1 MQASSCSRQIEKGMK
16 PYFAK
21 VFEYED
27 IKGDLIQKFKKY
39 KISVGNHLNYLLPPL
54 LNDPLSTKHSKQ
66 IENHQPNNNRTNKA
80 DHKHPDLI
88 RCKTKN
94 PG

>member
-1 MQASSCSRQIEKGMK
+1 MQANACSRQIEKGMK

-27 IKGDLIQKFKKY
+27 INGDLIQKFKKY

-54 LNDPLSTKHSKQ
+54 LNDPT
-66 IENHQPNNNRTNKA
+66 HQTLQTYSISPTQ
-80 DHKHPDLI
+80 
-88 RCKTKN
+88 
-94 PG
+94 